1 MKGDMMGFLTHFAC
15 FMVGGMLGAMAMA
28 VVAAGGDGDGR

>member
-1 MKGDMMGFLTHFAC
+1 MSVFTHFAC
-15 FMVGGMLGAMAMA
+15 FVLGGCFGAMAMA